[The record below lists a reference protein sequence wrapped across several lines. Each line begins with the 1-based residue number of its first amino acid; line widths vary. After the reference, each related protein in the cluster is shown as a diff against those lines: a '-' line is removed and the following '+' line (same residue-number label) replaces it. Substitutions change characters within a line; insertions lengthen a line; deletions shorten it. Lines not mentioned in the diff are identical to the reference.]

1 MVQQPQAAGC
11 TKRSGMKAWMKL
23 EINPEFLLNIAV
35 LVGIQ
40 TPASGDFLLNR
51 WKSLLIPC
59 VTSLAAP
66 IVVW

>member
-40 TPASGDFLLNR
+40 TPASRDFLLNG
-51 WKSLLIPC
+51 LIRFC
-59 VTSLAAP
+59 SDA
-66 IVVW
+66 

>member
-40 TPASGDFLLNR
+40 TPASRDFLLNG
-51 WKSLLIPC
+51 
-59 VTSLAAP
+59 
-66 IVVW
+66 